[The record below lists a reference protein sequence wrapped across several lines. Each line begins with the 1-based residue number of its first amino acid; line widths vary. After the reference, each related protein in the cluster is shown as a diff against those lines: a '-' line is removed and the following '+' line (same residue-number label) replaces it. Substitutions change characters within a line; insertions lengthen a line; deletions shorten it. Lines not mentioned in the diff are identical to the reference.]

1 MKYRTL
7 KTGAVGE
14 TDAETNRDRLDRP
27 KKQGIETTGKNIGFT
42 GATADKGGFGFI
54 GLIGAPTT
62 TLTADVIEILGAQSS
77 DEMAAPAAQPAS
89 AGSP

>member
-1 MKYRTL
+1 LKSSDLAQVKYRTL

-42 GATADKGGFGFI
+42 GATADKED
-54 GLIGAPTT
+54 LA
-62 TLTADVIEILGAQSS
+62 L
-77 DEMAAPAAQPAS
+77 S
-89 AGSP
+89 AL